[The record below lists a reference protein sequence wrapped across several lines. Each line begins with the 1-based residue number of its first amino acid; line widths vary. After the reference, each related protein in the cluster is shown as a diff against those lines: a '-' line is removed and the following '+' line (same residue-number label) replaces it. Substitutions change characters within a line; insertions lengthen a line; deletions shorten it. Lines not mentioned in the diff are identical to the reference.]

1 MQDKVIS
8 CRDCGAEFT
17 FTVGEQEFYAQKGY
31 TNDPQRCPSCRAA
44 RKAATGG
51 ASTGARPQRELFP
64 AQCAEC
70 GVETKVP
77 FRPTQG
83 KPVYCSDCYRKVAPA
98 R

>member
-1 MQDKVIS
+1 MQDKVIN
-8 CRDCGAEFT
+8 CRDCGTQFT

-31 TNDPQRCPSCRAA
+31 TNDPQRCPSCRSA

-51 ASTGARPQRELFP
+51 SATGARPQRELFP

>member
-1 MQDKVIS
+1 MQDKMIT
-8 CRDCGAEFT
+8 CRDCSGQFT

-31 TNDPQRCPSCRAA
+31 TNDPQRCPSCRSA

-51 ASTGARPQRELFP
+51 TSMGARPQRELFP
-64 AQCAEC
+64 AQCGEC
-70 GVETKVP
+70 GVDTKVP

-83 KPVYCSDCYRKVAPA
+83 KPVFCSDCYRKMAPA